1 MSDLIRK
8 VMEDSCRE
16 FADIPAVKWLVKK
29 DIKERKYSE
38 LFENLTA
45 IRKGLVA
52 EGYEGKH
59 IAFIGGSSVWWIE
72 GYLGVVTGRM
82 TAVPLD
88 TALPAEELT
97 DLINRSD
104 SEGVFLD
111 VDRKDM
117 VETII
122 ASCPAVRKI
131 WMLTEEASD
140 DTSEDEKVE
149 TLGDLKKAGVGDA
162 DGEEPEP
169 DDLAMILFTSG
180 TTGKSKGVMLTQN
193 NMAANLEAM
202 SFSTA
207 PGVVLLNVLPV
218 HHAFCLV
225 MDWLR
230 GLARGAVIC
239 VNDSLMHMVRNMGIF
254 KPHAMLMV
262 PLMIETVFKRINA
275 VKDPEKRMETA
286 QQIFGGRLRYIFT
299 GGAHL
304 DEYYLE
310 QFREMDIKVL
320 EGYGMSECSPVIS
333 ANTPVAFKYGSVGK
347 PLPNVEISFSDEGE
361 ILVKGTSVMKQYY
374 RMPEET
380 SEALREGW
388 LHTGDKGYMDE
399 DGFLFINGRIKNLI
413 ILSNGENVSPEE
425 MENKLALCP
434 LIAEVVVVGIKN
446 GLAAVVYPDKDVV
459 EARKLEPEAVR
470 KGIQDYIDE
479 FNRSQ
484 PSYRAIIRL
493 ELRDQPFER
502 SSTKKIKRNLVTLDE
517 NN

>member
-1 MSDLIRK
+1 MSDLLRK
-8 VMEDSCRE
+8 IMEDSCRE

-29 DIKERKYSE
+29 DIHERKYSE
-38 LFENLTA
+38 LYRNLTS

-52 EGYEGKH
+52 EAFEGKH

-72 GYLGVVTGRM
+72 AYLGVVTGRM

-97 DLINRSD
+97 ELINRSD

-111 VDRKDM
+111 EDRK
-117 VETII
+117 ELAAII
-122 ASCPAVRKI
+122 AGACPAVRKI
-131 WMLTEEASD
+131 WILKDGALEEDPGTEKAEAL
-140 DTSEDEKVE
+140 DE
-149 TLGDLKKAGVGDA
+149 LKKAGENGA
-162 DGEEPEP
+162 DGAGPEPE
-169 DDLAMILFTSG
+169 DLAMILFTSG

-193 NMAANLEAM
+193 NMAENLEAM
-202 SFSTA
+202 SFATA

-230 GLARGAVIC
+230 GFRRGAVIC
-239 VNDSLMHMVRNMGIF
+239 VNDSFMHMIRNMGIF
-254 KPHAMLMV
+254 RPHAMLMV
-262 PLMIETVFKRINA
+262 PLMIETIFKRINA
-275 VKDPEKRMETA
+275 VKDPEKRKETA

-304 DEYYLE
+304 DDYYLE
-310 QFREMDIKVL
+310 QFRDLDIKVL

-333 ANTPVAFKYGSVGK
+333 ANTPINYKFGSVGK
-347 PLPNVEISFSDEGE
+347 PLSNVEISFSPEGE

-380 SEALREGW
+380 AATLRDGW

-434 LIAEVVVVGIKN
+434 LIGEVVVVGGKN
-446 GLAAVVYPDKDVV
+446 GLVAVVYPDQEVIAAKNLDPDVV
-459 EARKLEPEAVR
+459 RA
-470 KGIQDYIDE
+470 GIREFLDE
-479 FNRSQ
+479 FNRTQ
-484 PSYRAIIRL
+484 PTYRSIVRL
-493 ELRDQPFER
+493 VLRDQPFER
-502 SSTKKIKRNLVTLDE
+502 SSTRKIKRNLVTLEDE
-517 NN
+517 

>member
-8 VMEDSCRE
+8 VMEDSCSE
-16 FADIPAVKWLVKK
+16 FADYSAVKWLIKK
-29 DIKERKYSE
+29 EIQERKYSE
-38 LFENLTA
+38 LFVNLTS
-45 IRKGLVA
+45 IRKGLVT
-52 EGYEGKH
+52 EGFEGKH

-72 GYLGVVTGRM
+72 AYLGTVTGRM

-88 TALPAEELT
+88 TGLPADELA

-111 VDRKDM
+111 EDRKEL
-117 VETII
+117 VEVI
-122 ASCPAVRKI
+122 AGKCPAVRKI
-131 WMLTEEASD
+131 WILKDGDAEQD
-140 DTSEDEKVE
+140 FGSEKAEPLDA
-149 TLGDLKKAGVGDA
+149 LKKAGEGGA
-162 DGEEPEP
+162 DGEEPLPE
-169 DDLAMILFTSG
+169 DLAMILFTSG

-230 GLARGAVIC
+230 GFARGAVIC
-239 VNDSLMHMVRNMGIF
+239 VNDSLMHMIRNMGIF
-254 KPHAMLMV
+254 RPHAMLMV
-262 PLMIETVFKRINA
+262 PLMIETIFKRINS
-275 VKDPEKRMETA
+275 VKDPEKRKETA

-304 DEYYLE
+304 DDYYLE
-310 QFREMDIKVL
+310 QFRDLDIKVL

-333 ANTPVAFKYGSVGK
+333 ANTPVNYKFGSVGK
-347 PLPNVEISFSDEGE
+347 PLPNVEISFSPEGE

-380 SEALREGW
+380 SETLRDGW

-434 LIAEVVVVGIKN
+434 LIAEVVVVGDKN
-446 GLAAVVYPDKDVV
+446 GLAAVVYPDQEVISAKNLDTD
-459 EARKLEPEAVR
+459 AVR
-470 KGIQDYIDE
+470 AGIQEFLDD

-484 PSYRAIIRL
+484 PTYRAIIRL
-493 ELRDQPFER
+493 VLRDQPFER
-502 SSTKKIKRNLVTLDE
+502 SSTKKIRRNLVTLPD
-517 NN
+517 

>member
-1 MSDLIRK
+1 MSDLLRK
-8 VMEDSCRE
+8 VMEDSCKE

-29 DIKERKYSE
+29 EIQERKYSE
-38 LFENLTA
+38 LIVNLTA

-52 EGYEGKH
+52 EEFEGKH

-72 GYLGVVTGRM
+72 AYLGVVTGRM

-88 TALPAEELT
+88 TALPIDELT
-97 DLINRSD
+97 ELINRSD

-111 VDRKDM
+111 DERKDYAAR
-117 VETII
+117 II
-122 ASCPAVRKI
+122 EACPAVRKI
-131 WMLTEEASD
+131 WILKDGETDSAEDKEED
-140 DTSEDEKVE
+140 KVE
-149 TLGDLKKAGVGDA
+149 SLDDLKKAGEGCE
-162 DGEEPEP
+162 DGEGPAPE
-169 DDLAMILFTSG
+169 DIAMILFTSG

-193 NMAANLEAM
+193 NMAENLEAM
-202 SFSTA
+202 SFATA

-230 GLARGAVIC
+230 GFRRGAVIC
-239 VNDSLMHMVRNMGIF
+239 VNDSLMHMIRNMGIF
-254 KPHAMLMV
+254 RPHAMLMV
-262 PLMIETVFKRINA
+262 PMMIETIFKRIDS
-275 VKDPEKRMETA
+275 VKDPEQRKETA
-286 QQIFGGRLRYIFT
+286 KQIFGGRLRYIFT

-304 DEYYLE
+304 DDYYLE
-310 QFREMDIKVL
+310 QFRDMEIKVL

-333 ANTPVAFKYGSVGK
+333 ANTPVNYKFGSVGK
-347 PLPNVEISFSDEGE
+347 PLSNVEISFSPEGE
-361 ILVKGTSVMKQYY
+361 ILVRGTSVMKQYY

-380 SEALREGW
+380 SETLRDGW

-434 LIAEVVVVGIKN
+434 LIAEIVVIGGKN
-446 GLAAVVYPDKDVV
+446 GLVAVVYPDQDVI
-459 EARKLEPEAVR
+459 AAKNLDDDAVR
-470 KGIQDYIDE
+470 TGIQEYLDE

-484 PSYRAIIRL
+484 PTYRAIVQLI
-493 ELRDQPFER
+493 LRDKPFER
-502 SSTKKIKRNLVTLDE
+502 SSTKKIKRNLVTAE
-517 NN
+517 